1 MWFSQS
7 GNYINKPAIIEIYT
21 CNHVGIWLQFI
32 DKKQRGVVCLV
43 AAIYAVIGP
52 SVDISKLFDRPANP
66 GQFLVVNRF
75 LPAEIPNAL
84 MSTDRPTTDKK
95 KNCLSMVGRWSTVGR
110 RTLQRLLQLK
120 KSTTVAEKNYYL
132 ARRTQNRSADEKKR
146 SNSAKTMA
154 DELPTVAQRIPFL
167 LKTRLPLVVFFLNMT
182 SLRFK

>member
-21 CNHVGIWLQFI
+21 CNHVGIWLQFT

-43 AAIYAVIGP
+43 AAIYAVIGS

-66 GQFLVVNRF
+66 GQFLVVNQF

-84 MSTDRPTTDKK
+84 MSTDRRTTDQ
-95 KNCLSMVGRWSTVGR
+95 KNLSFDGWAMIDGWSTDS
-110 RTLQRLLQLK
+110 
-120 KSTTVAEKNYYL
+120 STTASTEEIDH
-132 ARRTQNRSADEKKR
+132 RRRKKLLPGPTDTTWSADEKKR

-167 LKTRLPLVVFFLNMT
+167 LKTRLPLVVFF
-182 SLRFK
+182 

>member
-1 MWFSQS
+1 M
-7 GNYINKPAIIEIYT
+7 
-21 CNHVGIWLQFI
+21 GIWLQFI

-95 KNCLSMVGRWSTVGR
+95 KLSFDGWAMIDGWSTDSSTTASTEEIDHRRRKKLLPGPTDTKLVGR
-110 RTLQRLLQLK
+110 RK
-120 KSTTVAEKNYYL
+120 KEV
-132 ARRTQNRSADEKKR
+132 
-146 SNSAKTMA
+146 
-154 DELPTVAQRIPFL
+154 ELG
-167 LKTRLPLVVFFLNMT
+167 KDNG
-182 SLRFK
+182 

>member
-132 ARRTQNRSADEKKR
+132 ARRTQHGRPTKKR
-146 SNSAKTMA
+146 GRTRQRQWLMNCRL
-154 DELPTVAQRIPFL
+154 LPKESHFC
-167 LKTRLPLVVFFLNMT
+167 LKHVCRWSFFFLNMT